1 MNLREAQTQI
11 SVLIGKRAEA
21 INILHRLEKVE
32 DRYNPKII
40 AEINAY
46 KQAIEELSKELNRL
60 EVEKGALLEAEEAAR
75 KEYIAA
81 LNAYDE
87 IYGRFPNAEKEAA
100 ELLKRYAKHV
110 EAARRAREILMA
122 KMTALAAVSGAYLPI
137 PPQIGHAWREY
148 AREYAYEIEHKGGD

>member
-1 MNLREAQTQI
+1 MNLKEAQTQI
-11 SVLIGKRAEA
+11 SVLIGRRADA
-21 INILHRLEKVE
+21 INILRRLEKVD

-40 AEINAY
+40 AEINGY

-60 EVEKGALLEAEEAAR
+60 EVEKGALMEAEEAAR

-100 ELLKRYAKHV
+100 ELLKRYAKITD
-110 EAARRAREILMA
+110 AAEKARSIVLE
-122 KMTALAAVSGAYLPI
+122 KMNALTAVAGGFLPI
-137 PPQIGHAWREY
+137 PPAPSHAWRTFAKDY
-148 AREYAYEIEHKGGD
+148 AFEIEKGGE

>member
-11 SVLIGKRAEA
+11 SILIGKRAEA
-21 INILHRLEKVE
+21 INVLRRLEKVE
-32 DRYNPKII
+32 DRYNPRII
-40 AEINAY
+40 SEINGY
-46 KQAIEELSKELNRL
+46 KQAVEELSRELDRL

-87 IYGRFPNAEKEAA
+87 LYGRFPNAEKEAA

-110 EAARRAREILMA
+110 EAARRAREILMS
-122 KMTALAAVSGAYLPI
+122 KMTALAAVSGAYVPI

-148 AREYAYEIEHKGGD
+148 AREYAFEIEHKGGD

>member
-1 MNLREAQTQI
+1 MNLKEAQTQI
-11 SVLIGKRAEA
+11 SVLIGRRADA
-21 INILHRLEKVE
+21 INILRRLEKVD

-40 AEINAY
+40 AEINGY

-60 EVEKGALLEAEEAAR
+60 EVEKGALMEAEEAAR

-100 ELLKRYAKHV
+100 ELLKRYAKITD
-110 EAARRAREILMA
+110 AAEKARSIVLE
-122 KMTALAAVSGAYLPI
+122 KMNALTAVAGGFLPI
-137 PPQIGHAWREY
+137 PPAPAHAWRTFAKDY
-148 AREYAYEIEHKGGD
+148 AFEIEKGGE

>member
-1 MNLREAQTQI
+1 MNLREAQAQI

-21 INILHRLEKVE
+21 INVLHRLEKVE

-40 AEINAY
+40 AEITAY
-46 KQAIEELSKELNRL
+46 KQAVEELSRELDRL

-75 KEYIAA
+75 REYVAA

-87 IYGRFPNAEKEAA
+87 LYGRFPNAEKEAG

-110 EAARRAREILMA
+110 EAAQRAREILMT

-148 AREYAYEIEHKGGD
+148 AREYAFEIEHRGGD

>member
-1 MNLREAQTQI
+1 MNLKEAQTQI
-11 SVLIGKRAEA
+11 SVLIGRRADA
-21 INILHRLEKVE
+21 INILRRLEKVD

-40 AEINAY
+40 AEINGY

-60 EVEKGALLEAEEAAR
+60 EVEKGALMEAEEAAR

-100 ELLKRYAKHV
+100 ELLKRYAKITD
-110 EAARRAREILMA
+110 AAEKARSTVLE
-122 KMTALAAVSGAYLPI
+122 KMNALTAVAGGFLPI
-137 PPQIGHAWREY
+137 PPAPSHAWRTFAKDY
-148 AREYAYEIEHKGGD
+148 AFEIERGGD

>member
-1 MNLREAQTQI
+1 MNLKEAQTQI

-40 AEINAY
+40 AEINGY

-60 EVEKGALLEAEEAAR
+60 EVEKGALMEAEEAAR

-87 IYGRFPNAEKEAA
+87 LYGRFPNAEKEAA
-100 ELLKRYAKHV
+100 ELLKRYAKITD
-110 EAARRAREILMA
+110 AAEKARSIVLE
-122 KMTALAAVSGAYLPI
+122 KMNALTAVAGGFLPI
-137 PPQIGHAWREY
+137 PPAPSHAWRTFAKDY
-148 AREYAYEIEHKGGD
+148 AFEIEKGGE

>member
-1 MNLREAQTQI
+1 MNLKEVQAQTAA
-11 SVLIGKRAEA
+11 LIGKRAEA

-40 AEINAY
+40 SEINAY
-46 KQAIEELSKELNRL
+46 KQAVEELSKELNRL

-75 KEYIAA
+75 REYVAA

-100 ELLKRYAKHV
+100 ELLKRYAKITD
-110 EAARRAREILMA
+110 AAEKARSIVLE
-122 KMTALAAVSGAYLPI
+122 KMNALTAVAGGFLPI
-137 PPQIGHAWREY
+137 PPAPAHAWREY
-148 AREYAYEIEHKGGD
+148 AREYAFAIERGGD

>member
-1 MNLREAQTQI
+1 MNLREAQAQI

-21 INILHRLEKVE
+21 INILHRLEKVD

-40 AEINAY
+40 AEINGY
-46 KQAIEELSKELNRL
+46 RQAVEELSKELNRL

-75 KEYIAA
+75 REYIAA

-87 IYGRFPNAEKEAA
+87 LYGRFPNAEKEAA

-148 AREYAYEIEHKGGD
+148 AREYAFEIEHRGGD

>member
-1 MNLREAQTQI
+1 MNLKEVQAQTAA
-11 SVLIGKRAEA
+11 LIGKRAEA

-32 DRYNPKII
+32 DRFNPKII
-40 AEINAY
+40 SEINGY
-46 KQAIEELSKELNRL
+46 KQAVEELSKELDRL

-100 ELLKRYAKHV
+100 ELLKRYAKITD
-110 EAARRAREILMA
+110 AAEKARSIVLE
-122 KMTALAAVSGAYLPI
+122 KMNALTAVAGGFLPI
-137 PPQIGHAWREY
+137 PPAPSHAWSTY
-148 AREYAYEIEHKGGD
+148 AKDYAFEIERGGE

>member
-11 SVLIGKRAEA
+11 SVLIGKRADA
-21 INILHRLEKVE
+21 INVLHRLEKVD

-40 AEINAY
+40 AEINGY
-46 KQAIEELSKELNRL
+46 RQAVEELSKELNRL

-75 KEYIAA
+75 KEYVAA
-81 LNAYDE
+81 LAAYDE
-87 IYGRFPNAEKEAA
+87 LFGRFPNAEKEAG

-110 EAARRAREILMA
+110 EAARRAREILME

-148 AREYAYEIEHKGGD
+148 AREYAFAIERGGD

>member
-1 MNLREAQTQI
+1 MNLRELQASI
-11 SVLIGKRAEA
+11 ANIIGKRADAVDKLNRLTMIDDRFNPE
-21 INILHRLEKVE
+21 NIVT
-32 DRYNPKII
+32 IT
-40 AEINAY
+40 AY

-75 KEYIAA
+75 KEYVAA

-87 IYGRFPNAEKEAA
+87 LFGRFPNAEKEAA

-122 KMTALAAVSGAYLPI
+122 KMTALAAVSGAYVPI

-148 AREYAYEIEHKGGD
+148 AREYAFEIEHRGGD

>member
-11 SVLIGKRAEA
+11 SILIGKRADA
-21 INILHRLEKVE
+21 INVLHRLEKVD

-46 KQAIEELSKELNRL
+46 RQAVEELSRELDRL

-81 LNAYDE
+81 L
-87 IYGRFPNAEKEAA
+87 
-100 ELLKRYAKHV
+100 
-110 EAARRAREILMA
+110 
-122 KMTALAAVSGAYLPI
+122 
-137 PPQIGHAWREY
+137 
-148 AREYAYEIEHKGGD
+148 

>member
-1 MNLREAQTQI
+1 MNLRELQANI
-11 SVLIGKRAEA
+11 ANIIGKRAEA
-21 INILHRLEKVE
+21 MDRLNRLTMIDDRFNPENIVT
-32 DRYNPKII
+32 IT
-40 AEINAY
+40 AY

-100 ELLKRYAKHV
+100 ELLKRYAKITD
-110 EAARRAREILMA
+110 AAEKARSIVLE
-122 KMTALAAVSGAYLPI
+122 KMNALTAVAGGFLPI
-137 PPQIGHAWREY
+137 PPAPAHAWSTY
-148 AREYAYEIEHKGGD
+148 AKDYAFEIEHRGGD

>member
-32 DRYNPKII
+32 DRYNPRII
-40 AEINAY
+40 SEINGY
-46 KQAIEELSKELNRL
+46 RQAIEELSKELNRL

-87 IYGRFPNAEKEAA
+87 LYGRFPNAEKEAA

-110 EAARRAREILMA
+110 EAAQRAREILMT
-122 KMTALAAVSGAYLPI
+122 KMNALTAVSGAYLPI

-148 AREYAYEIEHKGGD
+148 AREYAFEIEHKGGD

>member
-1 MNLREAQTQI
+1 MNLKEAQAQTAA
-11 SVLIGKRAEA
+11 LIGKRAEA
-21 INILHRLEKVE
+21 INVLRRLEKVE

-40 AEINAY
+40 AEITGY
-46 KQAIEELSKELNRL
+46 KQAVEELSRELDRL

-75 KEYIAA
+75 KEYVAA

-87 IYGRFPNAEKEAA
+87 LYGRFPNAEKEAG

-110 EAARRAREILMA
+110 EAAQRAREILMS
-122 KMTALAAVSGAYLPI
+122 KMSTLAAVSGAYLPI

-148 AREYAYEIEHKGGD
+148 AKEYAFEIEHRGGD

>member
-11 SVLIGKRAEA
+11 SVLIGKRADA
-21 INILHRLEKVE
+21 INVLHRLEKVD

-40 AEINAY
+40 AEINGY
-46 KQAIEELSKELNRL
+46 RQAVEELSKELNRL

-75 KEYIAA
+75 KEYVAA
-81 LNAYDE
+81 LAAYDE
-87 IYGRFPNAEKEAA
+87 LFGRFPNAEKEAA

-148 AREYAYEIEHKGGD
+148 AREYAFAIERGGD

>member
-21 INILHRLEKVE
+21 INVLHRLEKVE
-32 DRYNPKII
+32 DRFNPKII
-40 AEINAY
+40 AEINGY

-87 IYGRFPNAEKEAA
+87 LYGRFPNAEKEAG
-100 ELLKRYAKHV
+100 EIRKRYAKITD
-110 EAARRAREILMA
+110 AAEKARSIVLE
-122 KMTALAAVSGAYLPI
+122 KMNALTAVAGGFLPL
-137 PPQIGHAWREY
+137 PPSPSHAWRTY
-148 AREYAYEIEHKGGD
+148 AKDYAFEIERGGE

>member
-32 DRYNPKII
+32 DRYNPRII
-40 AEINAY
+40 SEINAY
-46 KQAIEELSKELNRL
+46 KQAVEELSKELNRL

-75 KEYIAA
+75 REYVAA
-81 LNAYDE
+81 LAAYDE
-87 IYGRFPNAEKEAA
+87 LYGRFPNAEKEAG

-110 EAARRAREILMA
+110 EAARRAREILMT

-148 AREYAYEIEHKGGD
+148 AREYAFEIEHRGGD

>member
-40 AEINAY
+40 AEINGY
-46 KQAIEELSKELNRL
+46 RQAVEELSKELNRL

-100 ELLKRYAKHV
+100 ELLKRYAKITD
-110 EAARRAREILMA
+110 AAEKARSIVLE
-122 KMTALAAVSGAYLPI
+122 KMNALTAVAGGFLPI
-137 PPQIGHAWREY
+137 PPAPAHAWREY
-148 AREYAYEIEHKGGD
+148 AREYAFAIERGGD